1 MSALR
6 IQYSPIK
13 IHQDSDGVMV
23 VEAVARHSG
32 VLKYR
37 SDSGDRLELVS
48 EELMLARD
56 SDGVPALAWLANA
69 PTSNEHPPQII
80 RYDEKSREAKQVGEV
95 HKEIHILKDSK
106 GVHKAIV
113 KFDVTDPVT
122 QQEIRD
128 GKKKG
133 VSLGYMCGVRKEDGE
148 WNGQKYTHVQEMPLK
163 IDHLAIVAN
172 PRAPEAL
179 ITRFDSEDAGDVAW
193 SVAEESPVASIE
205 IIHVDACCAAC
216 EAPKSTK
223 KVDEPE
229 PGIKK
234 TPKPK
239 KDSDEQ
245 MTTATLE
252 RSDAPSATTQIMF
265 RSGVVNV
272 PDELLT
278 SLHADGVLELVELNG
293 LEFLVGGDFA
303 TDLRN
308 DGLIDHEDANCDK
321 SRGWYPGGKNGKCQ
335 RPPKGA
341 NTKAGA
347 AKAAAGG
354 ASLKKFGKANL
365 NAKNATRL
373 AELRKS
379 KAGAAKAI
387 SGNVTGS
394 AMKAGAIAKSSKGVQ
409 ASKTRAAN
417 KSAKANAAA
426 EAAAKRAATDK
437 TAADLQAKRSLSPA
451 NQSRLQEL
459 KNKNPYAAMSA
470 KVNLSGNSEDVSSG
484 SVLKVLA
491 YKKAE
496 KAAAEAASAK
506 QSASVK
512 KGAATRKSK
521 KTAA

>member
-13 IHQDSDGVMV
+13 IHQDSDGVMTI
-23 VEAVARHSG
+23 EAIARHSG

-37 SDSGDRLELVS
+37 SDSGDRLELVPDD
-48 EELMLARD
+48 LILAKD
-56 SDGVPALAWLANA
+56 SDDLPVMGWLAGA
-69 PTSNEHPPQII
+69 SATNEHPTQLV
-80 RYDEKSREAKQVGEV
+80 RYDEKAKKAFEVGKVQDDV
-95 HKEIHILKDSK
+95 HIYKDSS
-106 GVHKAIV
+106 GVRKVRVRI
-113 KFDVTDPVT
+113 DVADPVT
-122 QQEIRD
+122 QEQIRK
-128 GKKKG
+128 GEKRG
-133 VSLGYMCGVRKEDGE
+133 VSMGYMCGVKEDSGE
-148 WNGQKYTHVQEMPLK
+148 WHGQKYTHIQEMPLR

-193 SVAEESPVASIE
+193 SVAEETAAPSIE

-216 EAPKSTK
+216 EAPKSAK

-252 RSDAPSATTQIMF
+252 RSDAPSASTQIMF
-265 RSGVVNV
+265 RSGAVNV

-308 DGLIDHEDANCDK
+308 DGLIDHEDANCQGN
-321 SRGWYPGGKNGKCQ
+321 GWVPGGPNGKGK
-335 RPPKGA
+335 RAPKGA

-347 AKAAAGG
+347 VKAAAGG

-365 NAKNATRL
+365 NEGNTARL
-373 AELRKS
+373 ATLRKKRGTDLKAMSMGGGTTSSSAIAAARFGEGKTPAQKKFLAKVGSARLKKEKASGDFGKKMEAMTPAPS
-379 KAGAAKAI
+379 KRSTAAK
-387 SGNVTGS
+387 
-394 AMKAGAIAKSSKGVQ
+394 KGV
-409 ASKTRAAN
+409 ATKM
-417 KSAKANAAA
+417 
-426 EAAAKRAATDK
+426 AKRAGKPGSAATESAFAK
-437 TAADLQAKRSLSPA
+437 SEAALSKG
-451 NQSRLQEL
+451 RT
-459 KNKNPYAAMSA
+459 
-470 KVNLSGNSEDVSSG
+470 
-484 SVLKVLA
+484 
-491 YKKAE
+491 KKP
-496 KAAAEAASAK
+496 KAAA
-506 QSASVK
+506 
-512 KGAATRKSK
+512 SK
-521 KTAA
+521 K